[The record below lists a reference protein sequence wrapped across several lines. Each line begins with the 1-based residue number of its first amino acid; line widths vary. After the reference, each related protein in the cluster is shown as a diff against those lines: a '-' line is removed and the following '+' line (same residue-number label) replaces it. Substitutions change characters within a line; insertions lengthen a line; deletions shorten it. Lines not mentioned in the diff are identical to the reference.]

1 MTVVV
6 GVVKPV
12 EAETEPKNE
21 EVKAEEVKEIKTT
34 KGSKKN

>member
-12 EAETEPKNE
+12 EAETEPKKE
-21 EVKAEEVKEIKTT
+21 EVKAEKEIKTT